1 MLIPFTS
8 SCGLWIVFNSY
19 ITASESATKQSNLE
33 AHLLMKSRACAFSCV
48 ALCMSANMSTS
59 QTLSTVKFEHNASSH
74 ITFSLSR
81 SYCKQKN
88 ILSNSQYWKK
98 FQQVVL
104 NLFDFTNDF
113 LFTDKGNIIG
123 NQTRLNSFEPEI
135 HFQCSP

>member
-1 MLIPFTS
+1 M
-8 SCGLWIVFNSY
+8 FNSY
-19 ITASESATKQSNLE
+19 ITASESVTKQSNLE

-88 ILSNSQYWKK
+88 IFVKFTKLKK
-98 FQQVVL
+98 ISISCSYL
-104 NLFDFTNDF
+104 IILTTPMISC
-113 LFTDKGNIIG
+113 LHTKEIIIIG

>member
-1 MLIPFTS
+1 M
-8 SCGLWIVFNSY
+8 FNSY
-19 ITASESATKQSNLE
+19 ITASESVTKQGNLE

-81 SYCKQKN
+81 SYCKQKD
-88 ILSNSQYWKK
+88 ILSNSQYRKN
-98 FQQVVL
+98 FQQVL
-104 NLFDFTNDF
+104 ILFDFTNDL
-113 LFTDKGNIIG
+113 LFSDKGNIIG